1 MESQR
6 SLRLQDDLTERV
18 SRNLGRLLFAAR
30 WIMAPIYFGL
40 LISLLLL
47 AVKFVQKAVSAAYD
61 ILALSTSDTIVAVLT
76 LVDLALVGN
85 LVLIVMLAGWENFV
99 GRLLAITGGGGPGS
113 LAKMDF
119 GAVKLKLVSSIT
131 AIVGIQI
138 LETFVHIGD
147 VPKQD
152 ALLQLGILLGVAA
165 AGVLLALMD
174 RLAAMER

>member
-1 MESQR
+1 MEDQR
-6 SLRLQDDLTERV
+6 VLAMQDDLIERV

-30 WIMAPIYFGL
+30 WIMAPIYLGL
-40 LISLLLL
+40 LVSLLLL
-47 AVKFVQKAVSAAYD
+47 AVKFVQKAVSAVSG
-61 ILALSTSDTIVAVLT
+61 ILTLSTSDTIVTVLT

-99 GRLLAITGGGGPGS
+99 GPLLAIRGTGRPGS
-113 LAKMDF
+113 LATLDF
-119 GAVKLKLVSSIT
+119 GAVKLKLIASIV

-152 ALLQLGILLGVAA
+152 ALLQLGILLGVAV
-165 AGVLLALMD
+165 AGVFLALMD
-174 RLAAMER
+174 RLAAAGH